1 MTLLCFS
8 SSPYSVYIYIN
19 YNHNPIP
26 SLTFEAEIPV
36 MEVQMKLLG
45 ELEALGFPRAR
56 AVRALHH
63 SGNTTLEAAVNWLI
77 DHEND
82 ADIDQMPL
90 VRYNIPDDYLV
101 EAVNSN
107 LSLRNAAELMHV
119 AINMDIESP
128 EPSDITEAIKI
139 KEQELRTH
147 FMFDADFYFVKTHT
161 TLFNLFLFMLIKLL
175 TLRNRVR
182 IKKEEEEKKRE
193 REREKER
200 IRAGKQLLEAKRIAE
215 ENERQRLLALRKAE
229 KEEERRAREKVLKK
243 LEVDKLERKRAL
255 GLPLES
261 RAVKPSRPVNQE
273 KKNSLPVKS
282 IKKDERMRECLVSL
296 KHTYKDDNAR
306 VRRAF
311 QTLLIYVGN
320 VARNPDE
327 DKFRKIRLGNPKFQE
342 RVGSLQ
348 GGIEFLE
355 LCGFETSEGNEL
367 LVIPREKV
375 DIALLNSAGSLLQSA
390 ITNPFF
396 GLLQH
401 TRDD

>member
-1 MTLLCFS
+1 MQAQQ
-8 SSPYSVYIYIN
+8 
-19 YNHNPIP
+19 
-26 SLTFEAEIPV
+26 EAEIPV

-90 VRYNIPDDYLV
+90 V
-101 EAVNSN
+101 
-107 LSLRNAAELMHV
+107 

-139 KEQELRTH
+139 KEQE
-147 FMFDADFYFVKTHT
+147 
-161 TLFNLFLFMLIKLL
+161 
-175 TLRNRVR
+175 LRNRVR

-200 IRAGKQLLEAKRIAE
+200 IRAGKELLEAKRMAE

-229 KEEERRAREKVLKK
+229 KEEEKRAREKVLKK
-243 LEVDKLERKRAL
+243 LEVDKIERKRAL

-261 RAVKPSRPVNQE
+261 GAVKPSRPVIEE
-273 KKNSLPVKS
+273 KKNSLAVKR

-296 KHTYKDDNAR
+296 KQTYKDDNGR

-311 QTLLIYVGN
+311 ETLLIYVGN
-320 VARNPDE
+320 VATNPDE
-327 DKFRKIRLGNPKFQE
+327 EKLRKIRIGNPKFQE
-342 RVGSLQ
+342 RVGRVQ

-355 LCGFETSEGNEL
+355 LCGFERRTSEGKEL
-367 LVIPREKV
+367 LVIPRDKV
-375 DIALLNSAGSLLQSA
+375 DIPLLNSAASLLQSA

-396 GLLQH
+396 ALLQH
-401 TRDD
+401 TH